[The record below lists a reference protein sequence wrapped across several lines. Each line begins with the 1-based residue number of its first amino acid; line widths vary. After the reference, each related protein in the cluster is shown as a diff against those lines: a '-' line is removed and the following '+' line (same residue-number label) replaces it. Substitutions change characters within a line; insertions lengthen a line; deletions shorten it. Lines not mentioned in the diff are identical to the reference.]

1 MIVWVRIAQIWTV
14 VATDVA
20 KAKAG
25 TAEPGRWGGGG
36 SLVPPPLQFF

>member
-25 TAEPGRWGGGG
+25 TAEPGGWGAF
-36 SLVPPPLQFF
+36 SPPHPSNFS